1 MTDGDNVDEVEGEL
15 LEAFDRFQAVR
26 VAFHEELTDPLS
38 VREQENYYDLASG
51 QVDLLLENLEI
62 WPTGIEA
69 TGVMTSIEVHP
80 QRVC

>member
-1 MTDGDNVDEVEGEL
+1 MTDGDNVDEVNRDSGEL

-38 VREQENYYDLASG
+38 VRESENYYDLASG
-51 QVDLLLENLEI
+51 QVDLLLENPEI
-62 WPTGIEA
+62 WPTGTEA

-80 QRVC
+80 

>member
-38 VREQENYYDLASG
+38 VRESENYYDLASG

-80 QRVC
+80 

>member
-38 VREQENYYDLASG
+38 VRE
-51 QVDLLLENLEI
+51 
-62 WPTGIEA
+62 
-69 TGVMTSIEVHP
+69 
-80 QRVC
+80 

>member
-1 MTDGDNVDEVEGEL
+1 MTDGDNVDKVNRDSDEL

-26 VAFHEELTDPLS
+26 VVFHKEFTDPLS
-38 VREQENYYDLASG
+38 VRESENYYDLVSG

-69 TGVMTSIEVHP
+69 TGVMTSIEIHP
-80 QRVC
+80 